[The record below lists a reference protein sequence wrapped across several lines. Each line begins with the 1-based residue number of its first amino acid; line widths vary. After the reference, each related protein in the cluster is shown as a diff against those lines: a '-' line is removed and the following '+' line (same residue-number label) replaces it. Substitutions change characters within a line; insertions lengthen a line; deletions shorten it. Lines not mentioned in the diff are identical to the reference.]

1 MGLVSV
7 SLLAKRV
14 RDSVSLALGSTTE
27 WAWEQWAGKNFESS
41 RVYRV
46 PPDIEAGYKE
56 INPPVPGERVRRV
69 LPHYIWWRSS
79 GLIGVAPRQVT
90 RPHSRTGFFVPFS
103 KVVSGLVRFSG
114 ENLVHIES
122 GDDIKSYK
130 EARRQRRDE
139 ETVSAWV

>member
-7 SLLAKRV
+7 SLPAKRV

-69 LPHYIWWRSS
+69 FPYY
-79 GLIGVAPRQVT
+79 GELIRTNWGGTTVST

-139 ETVSAWV
+139 ETVSASV